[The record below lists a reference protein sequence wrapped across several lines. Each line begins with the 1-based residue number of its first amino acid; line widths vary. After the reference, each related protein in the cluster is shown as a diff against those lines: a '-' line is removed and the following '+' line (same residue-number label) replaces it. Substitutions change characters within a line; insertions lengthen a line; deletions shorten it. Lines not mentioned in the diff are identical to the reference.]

1 MMRPPLR
8 RPAPPLRRELKP
20 PDARRGLRR
29 RPARSAAHAA
39 VLCGR
44 HAQSGEARRRAGRAR
59 AAAARRDDAA
69 AAPQPCS
76 AAPPRAQAAD
86 ARRGSRRRPAGS
98 AAHAAG
104 FCGRHAQSG
113 EARRRAG
120 RARAAAAR
128 RHDAAAAPPHC
139 SAAAPRA
146 QAADA
151 SRAGS
156 PAITRTSAQLFA
168 SDWPALPH
176 SSPSSGASTIGRI
189 CAATQRLRCESAASA
204 RCGGREAAKAGA
216 TAAAGIERLVRRRC
230 RGVRIWAHA
239 PLAPSG
245 AVSRSCTRSSVGFLS
260 ALRECDARAA
270 LVPPQSAVA
279 G

>member
-1 MMRPPLR
+1 MPKVARRGAELGARAQQQHADMMRPPLR
-8 RPAPPLRRELKP
+8 RIAPPLRRELKP
-20 PDARRGLRR
+20 PT
-29 RPARSAAHAA
+29 PAA
-39 VLCGR
+39 
-44 HAQSGEARRRAGRAR
+44 RAR
-59 AAAARRDDAA
+59 
-69 AAPQPCS
+69 QPS
-76 AAPPRAQAAD
+76 
-86 ARRGSRRRPAGS
+86 
-98 AAHAAG
+98 
-104 FCGRHAQSG
+104 
-113 EARRRAG
+113 
-120 RARAAAAR
+120 RAR
-128 RHDAAAAPPHC
+128 PL
-139 SAAAPRA
+139 
-146 QAADA
+146 
-151 SRAGS
+151 
-156 PAITRTSAQLFA
+156 LFA